1 MYCVFHL
8 AFQKSVSPESSGA
21 VEKKVSLEYGLSKV
35 IFFVSLFVCYFPV
48 IVEVIVF
55 DSAVYIFYC
64 FNRHP
69 KPLSL
74 VE

>member
-8 AFQKSVSPESSGA
+8 AFQKSVSPKSSGA
-21 VEKKVSLEYGLSKV
+21 VEKKVSLEYGPSKV

>member
-8 AFQKSVSPESSGA
+8 AFQKSVSPKSSGA
-21 VEKKVSLEYGLSKV
+21 DEKKVNLEYGLSKV

>member
-1 MYCVFHL
+1 MHCVFHL
-8 AFQKSVSPESSGA
+8 AFYKSVSPKRFGA

-35 IFFVSLFVCYFPV
+35 ILFVSLVCYFPL
-48 IVEVIVF
+48 IVELIVF

-69 KPLSL
+69 KPLS
-74 VE
+74 